1 MANLRNKS
9 AVAYLRRRGNP
20 LSLPLPNVTLVIGGA
35 RSGKSRFAEKLIEAK
50 GQGLYLA
57 TAEPLDDEMKDR
69 IARHKARRG
78 DVWETIEEPLEI
90 VRVLLKETRPD
101 RPILLDCLTLW
112 LSYLRFKEKSFEE
125 EINRLIGLLQSGA
138 LRGPVV
144 FVSNEIGLGVVPG
157 DAVSRIFMDAQ
168 GELNQSVAKIA
179 NRVVLVTAGIP
190 QTLKDENQ

>member
-1 MANLRNKS
+1 M
-9 AVAYLRRRGNP
+9 
-20 LSLPLPNVTLVIGGA
+20 SLPLPNVTLVIGGA

-50 GQGLYLA
+50 GRGLYLA
-57 TAEPLDDEMKDR
+57 TAEPLDDEMKGR

-112 LSYLRFKEKSFEE
+112 LSYLMFKGKSFEE

-144 FVSNEIGLGVVPG
+144 FVSNEIGLGVIPG

-190 QTLKDENQ
+190 QTLKDENR